1 MHVKSLDNDYFFRIP
16 GRGSW
21 VQVIGV
27 TPGQI
32 ITEKRILQAK
42 LDDGFAVA
50 DPRRDIAKLVVIEC
64 HHKTGNI
71 GLGFV
76 QGLGIEKEA
85 IGSSVAHDLH
95 NLVVAGMSDSDML
108 VAARYLCSI
117 GGGLAVA
124 YDGHIIAN
132 LPLPIAGLMSDKP
145 IESVIAN
152 LRKVNE
158 VCKNL
163 GNNVIRDPFMLLSFL
178 SLSVIPSLKL
188 TDKGLLDIE
197 KFQLTNL
204 WVQY

>member
-1 MHVKSLDNDYFFRIP
+1 LDDLKSFKISSVFIDGMEVGKDNNSGAILESYNYRSSSSVLLENTMHVKSLDNDYFFRIP

-42 LDDGFAVA
+42 Y
-50 DPRRDIAKLVVIEC
+50 I
-64 HHKTGNI
+64 
-71 GLGFV
+71 
-76 QGLGIEKEA
+76 
-85 IGSSVAHDLH
+85 
-95 NLVVAGMSDSDML
+95 
-108 VAARYLCSI
+108 CSI

-124 YDGHIIAN
+124 YNGQIIAN
-132 LPLPIAGLMSDKP
+132 LPLPIGGLMFDKP

>member
-1 MHVKSLDNDYFFRIP
+1 
-16 GRGSW
+16 
-21 VQVIGV
+21 
-27 TPGQI
+27 
-32 ITEKRILQAK
+32 
-42 LDDGFAVA
+42 
-50 DPRRDIAKLVVIEC
+50 
-64 HHKTGNI
+64 
-71 GLGFV
+71 
-76 QGLGIEKEA
+76 
-85 IGSSVAHDLH
+85 
-95 NLVVAGMSDSDML
+95 
-108 VAARYLCSI
+108 
-117 GGGLAVA
+117 
-124 YDGHIIAN
+124 
-132 LPLPIAGLMSDKP
+132 MSDKP

>member
-1 MHVKSLDNDYFFRIP
+1 L
-16 GRGSW
+16 
-21 VQVIGV
+21 
-27 TPGQI
+27 
-32 ITEKRILQAK
+32 L
-42 LDDGFAVA
+42 
-50 DPRRDIAKLVVIEC
+50 
-64 HHKTGNI
+64 
-71 GLGFV
+71 
-76 QGLGIEKEA
+76 
-85 IGSSVAHDLH
+85 
-95 NLVVAGMSDSDML
+95 
-108 VAARYLCSI
+108 I
-117 GGGLAVA
+117 GGRLAVA
-124 YDGHIIAN
+124 YNGKIIAN